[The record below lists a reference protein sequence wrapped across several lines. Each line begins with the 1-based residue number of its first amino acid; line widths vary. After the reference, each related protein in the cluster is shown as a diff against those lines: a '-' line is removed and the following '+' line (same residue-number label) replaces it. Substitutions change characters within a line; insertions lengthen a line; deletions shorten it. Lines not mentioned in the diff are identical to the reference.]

1 MSTTYNQDNT
11 DPRLRGT
18 GTNAEGKT
26 VGNTSS
32 TSAGITGDTPMGS
45 GTTPLNPTTGQQYGQ
60 GTTTGGVIDPNVD
73 TTAKTGTGVG
83 EGVHARQHHDREGE
97 FGQGTTTTGS
107 GVVTGTGH
115 HVSHHQGHHEHG
127 HAPGEGLKTGCAT
140 CQGQTAPTTS
150 TGMKG
155 GSNPNLQPGETAV
168 AKEAVHHGPG
178 TTGAG
183 AGTDTTRGTQDTTA
197 KTGPHE
203 TGQQHIGEQGA
214 KHHGKPTI
222 MDKIIGGTEK
232 GIGKMTA
239 NPAMVQ
245 KGTERAAGEFEPTK
259 KN

>member
-1 MSTTYNQDNT
+1 MSTTYNQDNP

-18 GTNAEGKT
+18 GTNAEGGNT
-26 VGNTSS
+26 VGNTSYA
-32 TSAGITGDTPMGS
+32 SAGTTGDTSRVS
-45 GTTPLNPTTGQQYGQ
+45 GTSPLNPTTGQ
-60 GTTTGGVIDPNVD
+60 GTTVTDPNVD
-73 TTAKTGTGVG
+73 TTAKTGTNVG
-83 EGVHARQHHDREGE
+83 EGIHARQQHDREGE

-107 GVVTGTGH
+107 GVATGTGH
-115 HVSHHQGHHEHG
+115 HVLHHQGHHEHG
-127 HAPGEGLKTGCAT
+127 HVPGEGLKTGCAT
-140 CQGQTAPTTS
+140 CHGQTATTTS
-150 TGMKG
+150 TGAKEG
-155 GSNPNLQPGETAV
+155 GSNPNLQPGQTAV
-168 AKEAVHHGPG
+168 EKEETVHHGPS

-183 AGTDTTRGTQDTTA
+183 AGTDTTHGTEDTTG
-197 KTGPHE
+197 KTGTHE
-203 TGQQHIGEQGA
+203 TGVSREQHVGEQGA